1 MLAVRSLQSPAYRD
15 AIAIIIAARKRVGL
29 TQQPVADRL
38 GKPQSWLAKV
48 EGCERRLD
56 LAEFIA
62 LARAMDMEPAALFD
76 EVLRGS
82 GRADAAMRT

>member
-1 MLAVRSLQSPAYRD
+1 LFWRAHPGPEWCRREKGRR
-15 AIAIIIAARKRVGL
+15 I
-29 TQQPVADRL
+29 ADRL